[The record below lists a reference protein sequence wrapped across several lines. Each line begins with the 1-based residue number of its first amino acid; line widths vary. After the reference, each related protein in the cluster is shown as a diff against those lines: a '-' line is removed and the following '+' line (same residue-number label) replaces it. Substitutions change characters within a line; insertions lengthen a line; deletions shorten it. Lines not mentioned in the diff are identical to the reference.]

1 MKSSVLSS
9 RGRMAHSKSSFG
21 YHISLLKQPHLE
33 FLLAFLPGSEKA
45 GSWCCCGREVARNL
59 L

>member
-9 RGRMAHSKSSFG
+9 RGRICSKSSFG
-21 YHISLLKQPHLE
+21 DHISLKQARPE

-45 GSWCCCGREVARNL
+45 GSWCCCGREVA
-59 L
+59 